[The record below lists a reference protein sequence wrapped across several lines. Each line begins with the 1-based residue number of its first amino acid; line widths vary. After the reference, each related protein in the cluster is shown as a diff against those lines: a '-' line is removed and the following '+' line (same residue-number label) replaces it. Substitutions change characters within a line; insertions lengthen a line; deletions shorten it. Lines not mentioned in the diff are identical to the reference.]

1 MALGEKGNQW
11 HRAVDLLLQLRQ
23 KRLQEDAWALGPL
36 SLGELVDGI
45 VHSRALPSGKY
56 TKNYGKS
63 PLLMGK
69 STSTI

>member
-56 TKNYGKS
+56 TKKRW
-63 PLLMGK
+63 K
-69 STSTI
+69 ITIVNG